1 MSKRSLSKDCLV
13 PLGQQTM
20 RSYEPEVRT
29 PFAHLALAYKPEFYR
44 ILQYLPITILIQE
57 NTGTATYNTL
67 ILRLMIESV
76 VHVGYTPLMISR
88 LRTVVLL

>member
-1 MSKRSLSKDCLV
+1 M

-29 PFAHLALAYKPEFYR
+29 PFAHLALPYKPEFYR

-67 ILRLMIESV
+67 ILRLIIESV
-76 VHVGYTPLMISR
+76 EHVGYTTLMMSR